1 MSKRKKSK
9 RKSGFNLFVEF
20 KMAELQMKGD
30 PKDLIPYEVL
40 DLLGTPWEELSV
52 EEQNLLIKL
61 KKRMKNTATA
71 WKELSVEE
79 KGEWIAKANAINE
92 KLRFENFPDERF
104 VITGGNG
111 NPEICVKVPTSEEVN
126 NIIRELK
133 SSDNYLLRNVNTET
147 DLVMNWCPRNLNV
160 DLIGGSNGDDKAEEV
175 HGFLNWCRGIS
186 ASIIVALGIASIG
199 GYYAAS
205 AWLMTVYPECGMGQR
220 IFVSIQSLVTGA
232 RNICLEREQVLQN
245 TTKWL
250 AGLVTGLGIKNLRA
264 VRDNWYRINCYVG
277 EKIDVVC
284 RCS

>member
-1 MSKRKKSK
+1 
-9 RKSGFNLFVEF
+9 
-20 KMAELQMKGD
+20 MAELQMKGD